1 MAQPLPAM
9 PSKLGKYRVS
19 GLIGEGA
26 MGVVYRAFDPDIHRE
41 VAIKTLR
48 QGLRVEGVDGSS
60 AHDRFRNEARAAGR
74 LQHPGIVS
82 VFEFGHER
90 SAAVDYIA
98 MEYVLGHP
106 LSRYLV
112 RPESPATVLLS
123 EDDVLSL
130 VHQLLEALGHAH
142 AQGVWHRDIKPS
154 NLLVTRHGRLKIT
167 DFGVARLSG
176 TGMTRVGALVGT
188 PMYMAPEQFQGR
200 AIDQRVDL
208 YAAGVVLYQLLCG
221 QAPFSGTPESL
232 MYRVVHE
239 MPLPPSHWP
248 GCGHLACWDAV
259 LMRALAKSPAQ
270 RFLNAQEFRDAL
282 VQAAG
287 RLPPE
292 TVALDNLLQTPPLGA
307 DATQVPV
314 SSPQR
319 GAVAPASATATDTT
333 LSASAFDPQVLARA
347 EAILARHVGP
357 MARVLLRRT
366 AREAKTLPTLMV
378 RLAAQVDDPAA
389 RDQVAREL
397 AALLTSTGVRLR
409 VPAGAGGQG
418 PATAA
423 NSTWTHGTATRG
435 SLSGATASGDGAA
448 RTLSG
453 TAPAAGGQPT
463 FGTGSSL
470 SSMQTLTHFSPTL
483 LAAAQRI
490 LARHLGPIATVIVRR
505 AAMQSAH
512 RVELVQR
519 LLAALDDAAA
529 QEQVR
534 DELRRLP
541 D

>member
-9 PSKLGKYRVS
+9 PMKLGKYRVS

-48 QGLRVEGVDGSS
+48 PGVRVDGADGSS
-60 AHDRFRNEARAAGR
+60 AQDRFRNEARAAGR

-82 VFEFGHER
+82 VFEFGHES

-112 RPESPATVLLS
+112 RSAAPAAPLLS

-239 MPLPPSHWP
+239 LPLPPSQQP
-248 GCGHLACWDAV
+248 GCAHLASWDSV

-292 TVALDNLLQTPPLGA
+292 TVALDNLLQAPAMGA
-307 DATQVPV
+307 APTLAPV
-314 SSPQR
+314 SV
-319 GAVAPASATATDTT
+319 VATRAGTATSGPSTATDTT

-397 AALLTSTGVRLR
+397 ASLLTSTGVRLR
-409 VPAGAGGQG
+409 VPAGTASQG

-435 SLSGATASGDGAA
+435 SLPTATEAGLRTASGTASPG
-448 RTLSG
+448 SG
-453 TAPAAGGQPT
+453 PT
-463 FGTGSSL
+463 FGTGNSL
-470 SSMQTLTHFSPTL
+470 SSLQTLTRFSPTL

-490 LARHLGPIATVIVRR
+490 LALHLGPIATVIVRR

-512 RVELVQR
+512 RVDLLQR
-519 LLAALDDAAA
+519 LVASIDDPAA
-529 QEQVR
+529 QDKVR
-534 DELRRLP
+534 EELRRLP